1 MKPLPVYVS
10 GASAEH
16 ARVRKWADALEKTG
30 AVKLT
35 HRWFED
41 AADWTGRDAAH
52 PHATRVQLAQEE
64 LRGIREAR
72 VYWLLLP
79 SNMAGGS
86 IFEWGWA
93 AGFCEAQRNRRGL
106 QRGPRIIVSGPNFA
120 DTIFSSLAERY
131 ELDVHGYQAVL
142 AYAKAKRAAGEP

>member
-16 ARVRKWADALEKTG
+16 ARVRKWADALEETG
-30 AVKLT
+30 AVRLT

-41 AADWTGRDAAH
+41 AAEWTGRDASHAH
-52 PHATRVQLAQEE
+52 ETRVQLAQDE
-64 LRGIREAR
+64 LRGIRAAR

-79 SNMAGGS
+79 ATMSGGS
-86 IFEWGWA
+86 MFEWGYA
-93 AGFCEAQRNRRGL
+93 YAGSRKLGNSL
-106 QRGPRIIVSGPNFA
+106 TVIVSGPNVP
-120 DTIFSSLAERY
+120 DTIFSALAHETY

-142 AYAKAKRAAGEP
+142 AHATRGEQ